1 MIMKI
6 ETFAILA
13 FVIAIASVLY
23 VGMAFGSSSN
33 SELEK
38 QETEDE
44 KIHEEWAKEN
54 YNYQFVRCPNDTNT
68 YPEGTK
74 CSSDEEEED

>member
-1 MIMKI
+1 MLLKI
-6 ETFAILA
+6 ETFAILT

-54 YNYQFVRCPNDTNT
+54 YQFVRCPNDTNT

-74 CSSDEEEED
+74 CNSDDEEED